1 MTMSDFTDPRPAPS
15 DRVSVA
21 IIGGSGLY
29 DIDSVDIVEERD
41 IDTPFGDPSGPIR
54 IGEAGGTRVAFL
66 PRHGPHHSY
75 NPSTVPY
82 RANVWA
88 LKSLGVFWVLTAS
101 AVGSLRQEIEPGDF
115 VVPDQIIDKTF
126 RRPNTLYEDFAVHV
140 GLSNPYDPVLRD
152 ALLDVAEETL
162 DGAVHDGATYTCMEG
177 PAFSTKAE
185 SQMHRGWNADLI
197 GMTAQPEAKLC
208 REAEMAYATLGLP
221 TDWDVWT
228 EEAPHIEVDEILQ
241 ILGTS
246 TSAAADVF
254 AELIPRLPDLDRSE
268 TDAQG
273 ALNHAI
279 VTSPEGLPD
288 DLDDTVGFIIED
300 YID

>member
-1 MTMSDFTDPRPAPS
+1 MTDFNDPRPAPEE
-15 DRVSVA
+15 RVPVA

-29 DIDSVDIVEERD
+29 DIDSIDIVEERE
-41 IDTPFGDPSGPIR
+41 IETPFGPPSGPIR
-54 IGEAGGTRVAFL
+54 IGEAEGTRVAFL
-66 PRHGPHHSY
+66 PRHGPHHSH

-101 AVGSLRQEIEPGDF
+101 AVGSLRQDIEPGDF

-140 GLSNPYDPVLRD
+140 GLSNPYDPILRE
-152 ALLDVAEETL
+152 ALLEVAEQTL
-162 DGAVHDGATYTCMEG
+162 DDPVHDGATYVCMEG

-197 GMTAQPEAKLC
+197 GMTAQPEARLF
-208 REAEMAYATLGLP
+208 REAEMAYATLALP

-228 EEAPHIEVDEILQ
+228 EEAPHIEVDEIMR
-241 ILGTS
+241 ILGKS

-254 AELIPRLPDLDRSE
+254 ATLIPQLEQLDRSD
-268 TDAQG
+268 TDAAG
-273 ALNHAI
+273 ALEHAI
-279 VTSPEGLPD
+279 VTSAEGLPD
-288 DLDDTVGFIIED
+288 ELDETVGFIVEN
-300 YID
+300 YVE